1 LAFYEI
7 SGVNAASENR
17 DDLPFWVLQGR
28 GNILRK
34 QDFYGLNT
42 GSIFVIFGVFM
53 PNAGRDV
60 WHKSIVSYLR
70 ELI

>member
-34 QDFYGLNT
+34 QDFYGLNA

-53 PNAGRDV
+53 PNAGR
-60 WHKSIVSYLR
+60 
-70 ELI
+70 